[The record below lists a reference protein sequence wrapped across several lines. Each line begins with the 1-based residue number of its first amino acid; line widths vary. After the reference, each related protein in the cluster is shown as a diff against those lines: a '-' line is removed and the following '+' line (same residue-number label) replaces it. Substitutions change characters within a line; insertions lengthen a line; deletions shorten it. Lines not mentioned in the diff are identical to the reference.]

1 MAGRIT
7 VPPLLPDDLR
17 RRAHPLRPELAAE
30 VHARPPL
37 PLSAPALVLHLG
49 LMLKPGEAAAEYVHL
64 SALCRHS
71 NTDEPPADAKH
82 VAVTLPGAGHLIW
95 ERRTEFSTYT
105 LYLPRATGT
114 PLGRPAIDL
123 PLPVGWLDTLPGQ
136 LMVAADVTVLDAG
149 EVAPDMTQ
157 LESIFD
163 GPTMVASQVASGH
176 ATVWTDFHLGG
187 DDAVRFVLHGGNLTD
202 AQRGRIVMRLLD
214 IETYRMMALL
224 ALPLAQQVAP
234 RITALEQGLAKLSG
248 RMVDVA
254 HESEQ
259 TLLLELA
266 GLAAEVETLAVET
279 PYRFGAAR
287 AYHALVERRIAEL
300 RETRIEGLPTIGEF
314 MERRLSPAMRTCITM
329 AERIEGLSRRATR
342 MANLLRTRVDVALE
356 RQNVELLDT
365 MNQRSRLQL
374 RLQETVEG
382 LSVAAI
388 TYYVVG
394 LVGYAAQALHAVG
407 LPVDKEIA
415 IGVAIPV
422 VALLVWWG
430 LRRFRRSL
438 QKAGLH

>member
-1 MAGRIT
+1 MAGIDQ
-7 VPPLLPDDLR
+7 PLLPHDLR
-17 RRAHPLRPELAAE
+17 ARGHDLRPTLAAE

-37 PLSAPALVLHLG
+37 PLTAPGRILHLG
-49 LMLKPGEAAAEYVHL
+49 LMLQAEEAGAEHAHL
-64 SALCRHS
+64 AALCRAM
-71 NTDEPPADAKH
+71 TAPEPEAGARH
-82 VAVTLPGAGHLIW
+82 VAVPLPDGGHLIW
-95 ERRTEFSTYT
+95 EKRTEFSTYT
-105 LYLPRATGT
+105 LYLQRSAGAALQQAATS
-114 PLGRPAIDL
+114 L
-123 PLPVGWLDTLPGQ
+123 PLPEGWLGRLPGR
-136 LMVAADVTVLDAG
+136 LMIAADVTVLGAT
-149 EVAPDMTQ
+149 ETAPDAASLQ
-157 LESIFD
+157 ALLD
-163 GPTMVASQVASGH
+163 GPTLTASDLAGGK
-176 ATVWTDFHLGG
+176 ATVWTDFYLGA
-187 DDAVRFVLHGGNLTD
+187 DDTVRFILQDRGLTP
-202 AQRGRIVMRLLD
+202 AQCGRIVMRLLD

-234 RITALEQGLAKLSG
+234 RITALEQGLAKLAG

-259 TLLLELA
+259 TLLREIA

-287 AYHALVERRIAEL
+287 AYHALVERRIDEL
-300 RETRIEGLPTIGEF
+300 RESRIEGLPTIGEF

-356 RQNVELLDT
+356 RQNVELLDA
-365 MNQRSRLQL
+365 MNRRSRLQL

-388 TYYVVG
+388 TYYTVG
-394 LVGYAAQALHAVG
+394 LVGYAAQALHVLG